1 MPCNQSSSAANILPQ
16 QTSYYYSNKPLVT
29 TFQNIPVT
37 LFTYTVPADGIVNIQ
52 AAVTSGNTGTVASVY
67 TRIELLIDGVSLT
80 PRVQSGY
87 ESESVTFAPNVAPAV
102 VNWAGRLTQGQ
113 VISIIASI
121 NSIFATA
128 YLSGG
133 PFPDAEGA
141 QFTVLLFPA

>member
-37 LFTYTVPADGIVNIQ
+37 LFTYTVPVDAIVNVQ
-52 AAVTSGNTGTVASVY
+52 VSVTSGNNGAAT
-67 TRIELLIDGVSLT
+67 TRIELLIDGGSLT

-102 VNWAGRLTQGQ
+102 VNWTGHLTQGR
-113 VISIIASI
+113 VISVIASI
-121 NSIFATA
+121 NSTLTTA
-128 YLSGG
+128 FLTGG
-133 PFPDAEGA
+133 PFPAAEGA
-141 QFTVLLFPA
+141 QFTVLLFSP